1 MYMHK
6 DLADEVTNA
15 FFNGLETFMYQAGF
29 RPITQERNKMLCPCR
44 KCNNIKIARS
54 ENVWKH
60 LVNIGFTYQYYIWFQ
75 YGKGYCGNEASSGH
89 SSFQDAG
96 NNE

>member
-1 MYMHK
+1 MTKKHTNGKKEKKIKKKISDDINIYKLWSWMYMHK

-54 ENVWKH
+54 ENV
-60 LVNIGFTYQYYIWFQ
+60 
-75 YGKGYCGNEASSGH
+75 
-89 SSFQDAG
+89 
-96 NNE
+96 